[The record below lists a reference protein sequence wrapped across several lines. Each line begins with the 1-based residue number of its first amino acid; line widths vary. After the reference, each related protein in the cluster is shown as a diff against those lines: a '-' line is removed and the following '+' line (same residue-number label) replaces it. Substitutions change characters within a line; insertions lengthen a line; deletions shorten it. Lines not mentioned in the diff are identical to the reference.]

1 MENRDIMS
9 KPPWRSSP
17 VKPPDV
23 FGQLE
28 SYGAES
34 CLVSLVISN
43 CERENGY
50 HLKQLSFD
58 ALPYS
63 NRSWKHW
70 PSFCP
75 SNSLAHPCIST
86 CYSLPG
92 TYLPWIF
99 TWLVLFIIQVG
110 LLRLSCYYC
119 LFWKATLSLLR
130 LCGPNPTLLILP
142 LSGLQDQLALKAKS
156 IIHST
161 SPHPPASLINLG
173 MDVGPKSV
181 P

>member
-34 CLVSLVISN
+34 CLVSLVISDY
-43 CERENGY
+43 ERENGY

-63 NRSWKHW
+63 HRSWKHW

-130 LCGPNPTLLILP
+130 LCGQTP
-142 LSGLQDQLALKAKS
+142 LFSSYPFLDS
-156 IIHST
+156 R
-161 SPHPPASLINLG
+161 INLH
-173 MDVGPKSV
+173 
-181 P
+181 